1 LRLAGLWTEIVDEGP
16 AQVEKDNAILFD
28 QVYEIGDAEAF
39 GRACSHAW
47 AQMREQRLARA
58 TSIGA
63 LFEELDNQVLGD
75 LDGANLRFSR
85 V

>member
-1 LRLAGLWTEIVDEGP
+1 MKVRLKI
-16 AQVEKDNAILFD
+16 EKGDMVLFE
-28 QVYEIGDAEAF
+28 QAYEICDAETF

-47 AQMREQRLARA
+47 AQMRERRLARA

-63 LFEELDNQVLGD
+63 LFEELDNQVLGE
-75 LDGANLRFSR
+75 LDGANLRLSK